1 MARKAGPFACNK
13 PIECNPDE
21 RYLSTIE
28 SFYTQM
34 SNRDKLTTYLYHTT
48 VISSKKEINE
58 DQIKKCFFEISK
70 THFLMQSSLK
80 KMSNGDY
87 KVHKEDRFSEHN
99 GWIDIKTETVEKK
112 DQWKDVVS
120 ENLKIRFD
128 ISKGPIWRLLWI
140 IPKHS
145 ESLFEY
151 VLVLVCQHVLMDMIS
166 CMDMI
171 HQQFLP
177 LLDNLLTKNE
187 MRTCPSPQIPL
198 GYPLEKLI
206 HPVGENYSF
215 LKVPV
220 PMNVKFFLKLIHL
233 KDSAKNCFSFFRFWD
248 KKLPKKI
255 PVIKEEEKECETV
268 HGQFPFAVNENTSQ
282 SFFQLC
288 KKRSAKV
295 HSVLLVIT
303 SNAFSEAKIKF
314 PEFTYKNEIF
324 YIVDHRK
331 FIKELTISPL
341 TLGSYVGIA
350 PSTVTSCD
358 ADDTDEFFSYCRE
371 VNEGVQE
378 ANKPGS
384 DEVMYVTTELMRQ
397 GRFLDEFQNNYFL
410 SNAGRFDYNGS
421 LQNVSISEHYF
432 SIVQE
437 KSGLYIGTLTYNKK
451 MLFCIGYDDEW
462 YSRSFVEFIA
472 NHIKSSIEHIAC
484 N

>member
-70 THFLMQSSLK
+70 AHFLMQSSLK

-220 PMNVKFFLKLIHL
+220 PMNIKFFLKLTHL

-303 SNAFSEAKIKF
+303 SNALSEAKIKC

-350 PSTVTSCD
+350 PSTVASCD

>member
-1 MARKAGPFACNK
+1 M
-13 PIECNPDE
+13 
-21 RYLSTIE
+21 
-28 SFYTQM
+28 
-34 SNRDKLTTYLYHTT
+34 
-48 VISSKKEINE
+48 
-58 DQIKKCFFEISK
+58 
-70 THFLMQSSLK
+70 
-80 KMSNGDY
+80 
-87 KVHKEDRFSEHN
+87 
-99 GWIDIKTETVEKK
+99 
-112 DQWKDVVS
+112 
-120 ENLKIRFD
+120 
-128 ISKGPIWRLLWI
+128 
-140 IPKHS
+140 
-145 ESLFEY
+145 
-151 VLVLVCQHVLMDMIS
+151 
-166 CMDMI
+166 
-171 HQQFLP
+171 
-177 LLDNLLTKNE
+177 
-187 MRTCPSPQIPL
+187 
-198 GYPLEKLI
+198 
-206 HPVGENYSF
+206 
-215 LKVPV
+215 
-220 PMNVKFFLKLIHL
+220 
-233 KDSAKNCFSFFRFWD
+233 
-248 KKLPKKI
+248 
-255 PVIKEEEKECETV
+255 
-268 HGQFPFAVNENTSQ
+268 
-282 SFFQLC
+282 
-288 KKRSAKV
+288 
-295 HSVLLVIT
+295 IT

>member
-1 MARKAGPFACNK
+1 MAGKAAPFACNK

-48 VISSKKEINE
+48 VISSKKEIKE
-58 DQIKKCFFEISK
+58 DQLRKCFFEISK
-70 THFLMQSSLK
+70 THVLMQSSLK
-80 KMSNGDY
+80 KMSSGDY
-87 KVHKEDRFSEHN
+87 KVHKEERFSEHID
-99 GWIDIKTETVEKK
+99 WINIKTETVEDT
-112 DQWKDVVS
+112 DQWKLVVS

-140 IPKHS
+140 IPKRS
-145 ESLFEY
+145 EFLFEY
-151 VLVLVCQHVLMDMIS
+151 VLVLVCQHVMMDMIS

-171 HQQFLP
+171 HQQFVP
-177 LLDNLLTKNE
+177 LLDNLLVKNE
-187 MRTCPSPQIPL
+187 MQTCLSPQISL

-215 LKVPV
+215 INVPV
-220 PMNVKFFLKLIHL
+220 PMTIKLFLKLIYL
-233 KDSAKNCFSFFRFWD
+233 KDSAKNCFSFFKIWNN
-248 KKLPKKI
+248 KLPKKI
-255 PVIKEEEKECETV
+255 PMIKEEQKECETAN
-268 HGQFPFAVNENTSQ
+268 GQFPFAVNENTSQ
-282 SFFQLC
+282 SFLQVC
-288 KKRSAKV
+288 KKRSTKV

-303 SNAFSEAKIKF
+303 SNAFSEAKMKF
-314 PEFTYKNEIF
+314 PEFTYNNEIF
-324 YIVDHRK
+324 YVVDHRK
-331 FIKELTISPL
+331 FIKELTVSPL

-358 ADDTDEFFSYCRE
+358 VGDTDEFFSYCRE

-378 ANKPGS
+378 TNKPGS

-410 SNAGRFDYNGS
+410 SNAGRFDYKGS

-437 KSGLYIGTLTYNKK
+437 KSGLYIGTLTYKKK
-451 MLFCIGYDDEW
+451 MFFCIGYDSEW
-462 YSRSFVEFIA
+462 YSQSFVEFIA
-472 NHIKSSIEHIAC
+472 NHIKNSIRHIAG

>member
-34 SNRDKLTTYLYHTT
+34 SNRDKLATYLYHTT

-220 PMNVKFFLKLIHL
+220 PMNIKFFLKLIHL

-331 FIKELTISPL
+331 FIKELTTSPL

-451 MLFCIGYDDEW
+451 MLFCIGYDGEW